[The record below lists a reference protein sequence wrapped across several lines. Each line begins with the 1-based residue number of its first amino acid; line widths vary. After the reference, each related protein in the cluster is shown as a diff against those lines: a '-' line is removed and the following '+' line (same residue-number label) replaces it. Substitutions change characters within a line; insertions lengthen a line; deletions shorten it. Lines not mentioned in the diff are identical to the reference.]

1 MTGEPDGPPARF
13 GLSVVD
19 MMTGLMA
26 AFGLASAVI
35 GARATG
41 RGMDVDTS
49 LFDTA
54 LHNLGYLATWYLQT
68 GHVQGRE
75 PRGAHPSLVPSQLY
89 PTADGWLFVMCNKEV
104 FWPVLAEKLG
114 QPDWATDPRFA
125 RFPDRLANR
134 DEINRLLDAEFA
146 KRSTADWLTHLG
158 GAVPCAPVLDVAQA
172 LQNPFVAQSDRIVD
186 HEGPGGTVRM
196 LRGPLRVPGAEPPR
210 RAGPSLG
217 ADTDAL
223 LTELGLDPAEIADL
237 RGRRV
242 V

>member
-1 MTGEPDGPPARF
+1 
-13 GLSVVD
+13 
-19 MMTGLMA
+19 MA

-68 GHVQGRE
+68 GHAQGRE

-104 FWPVLAEKLG
+104 FWPVLAQKLG
-114 QPDWATDPRFA
+114 HPEWGADPRFA
-125 RFPDRLANR
+125 RFRDRLENR
-134 DEINRLLDAEFA
+134 DALNRLLDDEFA
-146 KRSTADWLTHLG
+146 TRTTAEWLTHLG
-158 GAVPCAPVLDVAQA
+158 GAVPCAPVFDVAEA
-172 LQNPFVAQSDRIVD
+172 LQNPFVAESDRIAD
-186 HEGPGGTVRM
+186 FAGGAGPVRM
-196 LRGPLRVPGAEPPR
+196 LSGPLRVAGAEPPR
-210 RAGPSLG
+210 RAGPALG
-217 ADTDAL
+217 ADTDAIL
-223 LTELGLDPAEIADL
+223 AGLGLAPTEIAAL
-237 RGRRV
+237 RQRGV